1 MGVSCRVLYS
11 FVVCLYVSVSGSLT
25 SVWEK
30 IANLSAVVYL

>member
-1 MGVSCRVLYS
+1 MGVSCRVLH

-25 SVWEK
+25 SVGEE